1 LKKLITKKK
10 KKKKR
15 AGGMAHGFGPEFKPQ
30 PKNNNNKIVH
40 LNNL

>member
-15 AGGMAHGFGPEFKPQ
+15 AGGMAHGLGPEFKPQ
-30 PKNNNNKIVH
+30 HNNNNNKIVH